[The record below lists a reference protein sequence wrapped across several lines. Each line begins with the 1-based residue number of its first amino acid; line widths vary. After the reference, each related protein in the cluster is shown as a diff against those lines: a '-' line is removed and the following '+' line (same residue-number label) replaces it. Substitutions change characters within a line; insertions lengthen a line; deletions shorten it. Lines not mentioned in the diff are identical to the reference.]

1 MVVAIRCIRYQKK
14 LPLCLQ
20 DRVQETRKAHEAY
33 FREKLRV
40 ILKLTSTLFTLAHD
54 EAQEV
59 EEKGQIVV
67 V

>member
-1 MVVAIRCIRYQKK
+1 M
-14 LPLCLQ
+14 LLCLQ